1 MHSKRN
7 KLTLLCIKLKAK
19 GLFNFI
25 KPVGTERFVMI
36 RAFNLKKFLSS
47 VAYPVGGGVLS
58 AILTSGAMKSYA
70 DMSETAAFAA
80 GVGFSRCVDDIIY
93 SYGNL
98 IVYHSRIGD
107 FTLSE
112 K

>member
-1 MHSKRN
+1 
-7 KLTLLCIKLKAK
+7 
-19 GLFNFI
+19 
-25 KPVGTERFVMI
+25 MI

-58 AILTSGAMKSYA
+58 AILTERSDEKLCRYVQ
-70 DMSETAAFAA
+70 TAVFAA

-107 FTLSE
+107 FALSE